1 MSDIHLNIKNL
12 SKKYELGTFGI
23 NSFIN
28 DTFKAKN
35 HLNDFYA
42 LRDINLQI
50 TRGEKI
56 GLIGPNGSGKS
67 TFLKILSRVTNPT
80 TGTVEV
86 YGKISSVLE
95 AGAAFHPDLTCQDNI
110 FLTGAILGMDKKRIK
125 QKFEEIIEFSE
136 IKKFINTPVKRL
148 STGMNIKL
156 AFSICA
162 FLDGDILL
170 LDEILA
176 VADEEFRVKAT
187 DFIIKN
193 SLASNKTVI
202 FVSHDIRNIS
212 KLCNKVILLRNGKL
226 TKFGNTKEVLDYYL
240 KH

>member
-1 MSDIHLNIKNL
+1 MNNIHLNIKNL

-23 NSFIN
+23 KSFIN
-28 DTFKAKN
+28 HTFKKEN
-35 HLNDFYA
+35 HSNVFYA
-42 LRDINLQI
+42 LKDINLQI
-50 TRGEKI
+50 FKGEKI

-80 TGTVEV
+80 TGTAEV

-95 AGAAFHPDLTCQDNI
+95 AGAAFHPDLTCLDNI
-110 FLTGAILGMDKKRIK
+110 FLTGAVLGMDKKRINEK
-125 QKFEEIIEFSE
+125 LDEIIEFSE

-162 FLDGDILL
+162 FLDGEILL

-176 VADEEFRVKAT
+176 VADEKFRVKAI

-193 SLASNKTVI
+193 SVASNKTVI
-202 FVSHDIRNIS
+202 FVSHDLRNIN
-212 KLCNKVILLRNGKL
+212 KLCNKVILLGNGKL
-226 TKFGNTKEVLDYYL
+226 VKFGNTKEILEYYS
-240 KH
+240 